1 MLVLDTRR
9 CYSGPI
15 REATLL
21 SVANTDPLW
30 IPSELEARQKYGA
43 HFYSTG
49 EIRRIESTMF
59 VIGDLT
65 LPTLE
70 VYAHAGI
77 VGESEV
83 GPLVIPNI
91 CEEKELEILL
101 KTLLVIIV

>member
-1 MLVLDTRR
+1 
-9 CYSGPI
+9 
-15 REATLL
+15 
-21 SVANTDPLW
+21 
-30 IPSELEARQKYGA
+30 
-43 HFYSTG
+43 
-49 EIRRIESTMF
+49 MF

>member
-1 MLVLDTRR
+1 MKPLSSAWLT
-9 CYSGPI
+9 PI
-15 REATLL
+15 LSVDPQRARGAAKLWGTLL
-21 SVANTDPLW
+21 LNW
-30 IPSELEARQKYGA
+30 
-43 HFYSTG
+43 

-83 GPLVIPNI
+83 GPLVTPNI